1 MPVCPGARLRLGY
14 VYALAEPLYKTLN
27 LKLRLTLHAK
37 RGIFAYLEGFV
48 NNYVEIMKTAGR
60 RSVFSHLTRIA
71 YWEEL
76 CCSASVLLV

>member
-37 RGIFAYLEGFV
+37 RGIFAQ
-48 NNYVEIMKTAGR
+48 
-60 RSVFSHLTRIA
+60 LTHTSQIICRNCEDA
-71 YWEEL
+71 W
-76 CCSASVLLV
+76 

>member
-37 RGIFAYLEGFV
+37 RGIFAQ
-48 NNYVEIMKTAGR
+48 
-60 RSVFSHLTRIA
+60 LT
-71 YWEEL
+71 Y
-76 CCSASVLLV
+76 ASQII

>member
-37 RGIFAYLEGFV
+37 RGIFAQ
-48 NNYVEIMKTAGR
+48 
-60 RSVFSHLTRIA
+60 LTYASQIICRNC
-71 YWEEL
+71 EE
-76 CCSASVLLV
+76 SW

>member
-37 RGIFAYLEGFV
+37 RGIF
-48 NNYVEIMKTAGR
+48 TQ
-60 RSVFSHLTRIA
+60 LTH
-71 YWEEL
+71 
-76 CCSASVLLV
+76 ASQIICRNCEDTW

>member
-37 RGIFAYLEGFV
+37 RGIFAQ
-48 NNYVEIMKTAGR
+48 
-60 RSVFSHLTRIA
+60 LTLTSQIICRNC
-71 YWEEL
+71 EETW
-76 CCSASVLLV
+76 

>member
-1 MPVCPGARLRLGY
+1 MRSQ
-14 VYALAEPLYKTLN
+14 EPQVTTLN

-60 RSVFSHLTRIA
+60 RSVFAHLARIA

-76 CCSASVLLV
+76 C